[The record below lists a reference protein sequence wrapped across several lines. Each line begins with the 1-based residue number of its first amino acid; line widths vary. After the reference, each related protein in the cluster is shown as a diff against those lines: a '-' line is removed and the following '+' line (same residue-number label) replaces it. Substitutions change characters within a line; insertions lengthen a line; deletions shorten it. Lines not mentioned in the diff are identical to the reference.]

1 MLAAGTRQRK
11 AEPQHCSNQH
21 CAGFSFVIGGIRM
34 IQRTIE
40 QLATMMKVENDISKY
55 KKQSIKGVAFDTRMI
70 KEGNLFVPLKGEKAD
85 GHQYV
90 EKAISQGAGAVLWQ
104 KDMPYPPEGIPVL
117 LVEDTLVALQEL
129 AHAYRKQI
137 PVKVIGITGSN
148 GKTTTKD
155 IAAAVFSQK
164 YRVHKTE
171 GNFNNHIGL
180 PYTLLHMA
188 ENTEIAILEMGMSSK
203 GEISLLS
210 KIAEPDVAII
220 TNIGEAHL
228 QDLGSREAISEAKL
242 EIVDGLA
249 ENGLLIIPGEESLL
263 QDKTASVQGIR
274 IATFGETLINDIYP
288 EQIQLD
294 EQGSEFTLA
303 GDLYYLPISGK
314 HNVMNTLAVISAAK
328 EFSVPSA
335 LIRAGLKIA
344 KLSNMRMEWHEGIK
358 GTKLLNDAYNAS
370 PTSMRAV
377 LSMFATMGDHHD
389 RMVVLGDMLELGE
402 HEKDYHLQIGR
413 ELNPQSIKYVF
424 TYGELGKYIAEGARE
439 QFPKDRVFDF
449 TEKDELIQTLTEKI
463 NGKEYILFKASR
475 GAKLEEM
482 IEAIEK

>member
-1 MLAAGTRQRK
+1 
-11 AEPQHCSNQH
+11 
-21 CAGFSFVIGGIRM
+21 M

-188 ENTEIAILEMGMSSK
+188 EDTEIAILEMGMSSK

-228 QDLGSREAISEAKL
+228 QDLGSREAISEAKF

-249 ENGLLIIPGEESLL
+249 ENGLLIIPGEETLL
-263 QDKTASVQGIR
+263 QDKVVNFNQYR
-274 IATFGETLINDIYP
+274 IQTFGEITTNDAFP
-288 EQIQLD
+288 ERIQSD
-294 EQGSEFTLA
+294 EKGSVFTVPSFSEEPVS
-303 GDLYYLPISGK
+303 LPIAGR
-314 HNVMNTLAVISAAK
+314 HNVFNTLAVFLAAR
-328 EFSVPSA
+328 EFSISLS
-335 LIRAGLKIA
+335 LIKIGLKA
-344 KLSNMRMEWHEGIK
+344 VKLSNMRMEWHEGIK
-358 GTKLLNDAYNAS
+358 GTRILNDAFNAS